1 MVGLR
6 DALRKWREDE
16 GLTQRQVA
24 YLLGMSGST
33 RICVWE
39 TGAEPIPKKRVE
51 QIKALIEPEPVST
64 WADVKQ
70 TPLNTLRAK
79 AWECGWTISTAWD
92 MYTLRKGKACVGHA
106 TLGEAWSAVQCIE
119 AKHTHVHVHTVVAT
133 GPRRRTPTCWR
144 RGPRRCCDRQAT
156 GRTRTGPALSQAVLP
171 VAVGGM
177 GSAHGHDDGRR
188 SGAQNFARHG
198 RASECT
204 GVPKGAGS
212 PGHPSLSRPDPC
224 PRHPLPITP
233 TYHLT

>member
-1 MVGLR
+1 MVEIK
-6 DALRKWREDE
+6 DALRKWRDDE

-92 MYTLRKGKACVGHA
+92 MYTLRKGKACRTYGDLDQA
-106 TLGEAWSAVQCIE
+106 QQGVQLIE
-119 AKHTHVHVHTVVAT
+119 SRARARWAET
-133 GPRRRTPTCWR
+133 GAD
-144 RGPRRCCDRQAT
+144 RG
-156 GRTRTGPALSQAVLP
+156 
-171 VAVGGM
+171 
-177 GSAHGHDDGRR
+177 
-188 SGAQNFARHG
+188 
-198 RASECT
+198 
-204 GVPKGAGS
+204 
-212 PGHPSLSRPDPC
+212 
-224 PRHPLPITP
+224 
-233 TYHLT
+233 